1 MQTNLASNFCHYRAR
16 RAECW
21 RGFVCE
27 HKTVPLLW
35 GHWICKELK
44 QKQRPA
50 PLAAEITKPQ
60 YLHRQYYLQSMV
72 LVTTSSLPQFVF
84 VGGTGAEVLNMVQ
97 AHQQPRFAGTIYCWH
112 EAGGFTLQALSLII
126 RKQLKRHPLR
136 VSHSLQECYIK
147 V

>member
-1 MQTNLASNFCHYRAR
+1 MQTNLASDFCHYRAR

-35 GHWICKELK
+35 GHWICKGLK

-60 YLHRQYYLQSMV
+60 YPHRHYYFQIMV
-72 LVTTSSLPQFVF
+72 LASSLPQFVF
-84 VGGTGAEVLNMVQ
+84 VGGTGAKVLNVVQ
-97 AHQQPRFAGTIYCWH
+97 THQQPRFAGTINCWH
-112 EAGGFTLQALSLII
+112 EAGGFTLHALSLII
-126 RKQLKRHPLR
+126 REQLKRHPLR
-136 VSHSLQECYIK
+136 VSHSLQECHSRA
-147 V
+147 